1 MMLGEILIEAG
12 ALDQDGLQE
21 ALDWQVLYGGRLGTN
36 LLELQLINEAALG
49 AALRKR
55 LGVEVVTGE
64 LVIDEA
70 MRDLIPKQVVD
81 KREIIPWKIEKRRLK
96 LLCCAPDIGFLDEL
110 AMKLQRSCVAVV
122 APEFRIVNA
131 LRAHFGAKR
140 QMRAL
145 DFGVVPAEQLEERR
159 KKRAREQKGGSV
171 VEEAPPLID
180 ELAFNDIYNQ
190 ILEGRTAPA
199 AAKPPPP
206 PEPPPAAS
214 WGVPTTPAALPGVW
228 PANSALPPGYIFAAP
243 GALPP
248 GFVVPPGYV
257 AITPFVAAAPVAA
270 PVPAPV
276 AAPPPAPPP
285 AAPARPAPPSVRA
298 APPAPA
304 RPTAPPPR
312 PAAPPPPPPQAT
324 APAAPRP
331 PPPSVRTTP
340 PAPAPPPVAARPPPP
355 PPSAF
360 RTAPPAPRAPAPP
373 PPPPDAAFV
382 PTQVRSRSAVKVTA
396 LTDHGQP
403 IPPPAPELEELP
415 DEAILEELPDDA
427 VLSAE
432 AEVEVVAEAAAGSAA
447 ESAAGPAAE
456 ASSDTEGDLPLI
468 KLTSWEMAGE
478 TEAEVIDESPL
489 EFKEALRLLDGVTDR
504 DSIAHLVLRAARRF
518 AARALLLK
526 VQGGVALGWDGLGEG
541 LTGAATGVAVPL
553 AGEGAFSLVVK
564 TRSHFLGPLQKTQS
578 NIRFLAQCGK
588 KVPLSSL
595 LVPILHKGRVSHLLY
610 LDNGHKQQ
618 APTDVGEMLILSQR
632 IAQTVDAL
640 VERKRAA
647 K

>member
-36 LLELQLINEAALG
+36 LLELQLITEAALG

-64 LVIDEA
+64 LVVDEA

-140 QMRAL
+140 QLRAL

-171 VEEAPPLID
+171 VEEAPALID
-180 ELAFNDIYNQ
+180 EAAFNDIYNQ
-190 ILEGRTAPA
+190 ILEGRSAPSP
-199 AAKPPPP
+199 AKPPPP
-206 PEPPPAAS
+206 EPTPVEA
-214 WGVPTTPAALPGVW
+214 WGVPTAPAALPGVW
-228 PANSALPPGYIFAAP
+228 PANSALPLGYVFATP

-257 AITPFVAAAPVAA
+257 AIAPFVASL
-270 PVPAPV
+270 PV
-276 AAPPPAPPP
+276 AAPPPAKPPP
-285 AAPARPAPPSVRA
+285 APPARTAPPSVRA

-304 RPTAPPPR
+304 RASPPSRPAAPPPPPAQATAPAPPRPAPPSVRTAPPPVPPAPPPVAARPPAPPPSAFRTAPPPPR
-312 PAAPPPPPPQAT
+312 PAAPPPPPP
-324 APAAPRP
+324 
-331 PPPSVRTTP
+331 P
-340 PAPAPPPVAARPPPP
+340 PA
-355 PPSAF
+355 
-360 RTAPPAPRAPAPP
+360 
-373 PPPPDAAFV
+373 DALFV
-382 PTQVRSRSAVKVTA
+382 PTQVRSRSAVRVTA
-396 LTDHGQP
+396 LTDHGKP
-403 IPPPAPELEELP
+403 IPQAAPELEELP

-432 AEVEVVAEAAAGSAA
+432 AAVI
-447 ESAAGPAAE
+447 AGPAAE

-478 TEAEVIDESPL
+478 APAEVIDESPL

-504 DSIAHLVLRAARRF
+504 DAVAHLVLRAARRF
-518 AARALLLK
+518 AARALLMK